1 MSGSAFRMSEFVV
14 SLVGVVDVELGKRK
28 KTPASN
34 SSNLSLMIS
43 YFSKPIERS
52 AFPKVSTFA
61 RYSFQVQVVHGVSA
75 AVTP

>member
-1 MSGSAFRMSEFVV
+1 M
-14 SLVGVVDVELGKRK
+14 
-28 KTPASN
+28 T
-34 SSNLSLMIS
+34 S
-43 YFSKPIERS
+43 YFSKPIERR